1 MDEEVKNA
9 IIRFREGDRT
19 AFETIYRQ
27 YWRKVYSFTR
37 LYIRDSFEQEEV
49 VQQVFIRLWEKR
61 SLVDADKDFDGFLF
75 IITRNLIFN
84 RARRSFTTEP
94 LSDFIDGAGPE
105 FYQDIEGGIDAGF
118 LREAVDRLVSEMP
131 PRQRE
136 AFLLS
141 RRGGVSIKDIAEI
154 MGITEK
160 GVQRNINLA
169 LKFLK
174 SNLPLFLI
182 FLSL

>member
-61 SLVDADKDFDGFLF
+61 SLIDADKDFDGFLF
-75 IITRNLIFN
+75 IITRNLIFLYD
-84 RARRSFTTEP
+84 RA
-94 LSDFIDGAGPE
+94 
-105 FYQDIEGGIDAGF
+105 
-118 LREAVDRLVSEMP
+118 
-131 PRQRE
+131 
-136 AFLLS
+136 AF
-141 RRGGVSIKDIAEI
+141 R
-154 MGITEK
+154 
-160 GVQRNINLA
+160 
-169 LKFLK
+169 FH
-174 SNLPLFLI
+174 
-182 FLSL
+182 

>member
-9 IIRFREGDRT
+9 IICFREGDRT

-49 VQQVFIRLWEKR
+49 VQQVFIRIWEKR

-141 RRGGVSIKDIAEI
+141 RRGG
-154 MGITEK
+154 GINQGYSRDYGYNGE
-160 GVQRNINLA
+160 GCA
-169 LKFLK
+169 A
-174 SNLPLFLI
+174 
-182 FLSL
+182 